1 MSEAGTKQRWVVAGA
16 MGLLGYVVWGIGF
29 YAMPVFY
36 VPLETEFHWSRTQV
50 TFMGG
55 LLFFVYSISGPAVG
69 SLTDAAG
76 VRKVLVFGMLLFG
89 ASLTF
94 FTFWM
99 NTLATYYA
107 LACTIGLASMCV
119 SLLPAQVLISRW
131 FERNRAAVMGIVLAV
146 MALGGVVNSA
156 LAGNLITR
164 LGWRE
169 TMFVFDLMVWVIA
182 LPISIFLI
190 RDRPQ
195 RSSTHSEE
203 LRPVGSNPNESLSL
217 RAALGSP
224 EFYLLCSGVLLN
236 RIAGNGLLQNIVLH
250 VNGLGHGLEFGS
262 YVMSGFA
269 MANLFSRLIIGA
281 ASDRIS
287 LRFGIVFSHACIALS
302 VLLFLTATGRP
313 MLFLGGLVAGMG
325 YGGGILAMPV
335 LTGAIFGTR
344 ALGKILG
351 LVLLASGVGS
361 MAGIFLVGRMYD
373 ATKSYQQP
381 FVLLLVF
388 AVASVVAVWPIR
400 PRSAVPST
408 T

>member
-1 MSEAGTKQRWVVAGA
+1 MSEAGTKQRWVVAVA
-16 MGLLGYVVWGIGF
+16 IGLLGYVVWGIGF

-36 VPLETEFHWSRTQV
+36 VPLETAFHWSRTQV

-55 LLFFVYSISGPAVG
+55 LLFFVYSVSGPAVG

-76 VRKVLVFGMLLFG
+76 VRKVLVFGVLLFG

-99 NTLATYYA
+99 STLATYYA
-107 LACTIGLASMCV
+107 LACAIGLASMCV

-164 LGWRE
+164 IGWRE
-169 TMFVFDLMVWVIA
+169 TMFVFNLMVWVVA

-190 RDRPQ
+190 RDTPQ
-195 RSSTHSEE
+195 RSSTHSGE

-217 RAALGSP
+217 RAALGSS

-313 MLFLGGLVAGMG
+313 MLFVGGLVAGLG

-388 AVASVVAVWPIR
+388 AVASIGAVWPIR

>member
-1 MSEAGTKQRWVVAGA
+1 MSENPKHRWVMAVAI
-16 MGLLGYVVWGIGF
+16 GLLGYVVWGIGF

-36 VPLETEFHWSRTQV
+36 VPLENEFHWSRTQV

-55 LLFFVYSISGPAVG
+55 LLFFVYSASGPAVG
-69 SLTDAAG
+69 SLTDTVG
-76 VRKVLVFGMLLFG
+76 VRKVIVFGLLLFG
-89 ASLTF
+89 GALTVF
-94 FTFWM
+94 AFGM
-99 NTLATYYA
+99 STLATYYS
-107 LACTIGLASMCV
+107 LACVIGLASMCV

-131 FERNRAAVMGIVLAV
+131 FEGNTAAVMGVVLAL

-164 LGWRE
+164 LGWRQ
-169 TMFVFDLMVWVIA
+169 TMLIFDVVVWVVA
-182 LPISIFLI
+182 LPISVFLI
-190 RDRPQ
+190 RDTPP
-195 RSSTHSEE
+195 RSSTHAAE
-203 LRPVGSNPNESLSL
+203 LRPVSSDANGSLSL
-217 RAALGSP
+217 RAAFASP

-236 RIAGNGLLQNIVLH
+236 RVAGNGLLQNIVLH

-269 MANLFSRLIIGA
+269 TANLFSRLIIGA

-302 VLLFLTATGRP
+302 ILLFLTASGRP
-313 MLFLGGLVAGMG
+313 MLLVAALVAGMG

-344 ALGKILG
+344 SLGKILG
-351 LVLLASGVGS
+351 FVLLASGVGS
-361 MAGIFLVGRMYD
+361 MAGIFVVGKMYD

-381 FVLLLVF
+381 FLLLF
-388 AVASVVAVWPIR
+388 LLAIASVVAVWPIR
-400 PRSAVPST
+400 PRSVVPST

>member
-1 MSEAGTKQRWVVAGA
+1 MSEAGTKQRWVVAAA

-36 VPLETEFHWSRTQV
+36 VPLENEFHWSRTQV

-55 LLFFVYSISGPAVG
+55 LLFFVYSVSGPAVG

-89 ASLTF
+89 ASLTI

-99 NTLATYYA
+99 STLATYYS
-107 LACTIGLASMCV
+107 LACVIGLASMCV

-131 FERNRAAVMGIVLAV
+131 FERNTAAIMGIVLAV

-169 TMFVFDLMVWVIA
+169 TMFVFDLMVWVVA

-190 RDRPQ
+190 RERPP
-195 RSSTHSEE
+195 SSTPSEQ
-203 LRPVGSNPNESLSL
+203 LRPLSTERNESLGL

-250 VNGLGHGLEFGS
+250 INGLGHGLEFAS

-269 MANLFSRLIIGA
+269 MANLFSRLVIGA

-313 MLFLGGLVAGMG
+313 MLFVAGLVAGMG

-335 LTGAIFGTR
+335 LTSAIFGTR

-361 MAGIFLVGRMYD
+361 MAGIYLVGRMYD

-388 AVASVVAVWPIR
+388 AVASVFAVWPIR